1 MAIDEKYLIN
11 PFVKEVNS
19 KSFTNRKYTMNIIQG
34 TTGLG
39 KTYATYNTFVPYC
52 FGQGLDLV
60 IYSYPLTEIYD
71 SVGSMSVVA
80 KSNGVV
86 HCDDVYEA
94 MEAISNGFKVFFTST
109 HQYLLDVNGRKLFDY
124 VENKGVT
131 LGWFVDEPHT
141 WTISSKENYKDVLG
155 SFSVKY
161 NNKLYSLLE
170 RMSTKTPYIFGT
182 TATPHAEQTLKVP
195 VDGKLGYKI
204 INSRPN
210 LDEMISRTGW
220 MGSTTPY
227 ELGSSLIPGQDKETV
242 STFGNALIT
251 HHHKSDTYGKR
262 TMLITAEMSNGSN
275 GWNVEYVTELLKGFY
290 TTVLPELKFEN
301 QIAILTSDFKGYV
314 NFVKQGFGYRTEYH
328 SCEESQILNDLSDPN
343 ENAQIL
349 IVIEKAKMGMNV
361 HNLKTY
367 FSFRK
372 TDKERSGDYNK
383 EPITESPLQV
393 VGRLMRIW
401 IGTPNRDFVKKWGY
415 DLTDYVKS
423 LSDEECKNLL
433 ECNSY
438 DIYHPDNKMWSEAVN
453 VLKTELSPTK
463 ESALTWM
470 NKIRAK

>member
-1 MAIDEKYLIN
+1 MTTDEKYLIN
-11 PFVKEVNS
+11 PFIKEVNS
-19 KSFTNRKYTMNIIQG
+19 KSFINRKYTMNIIQG

-52 FGQGLDLV
+52 FEQGLDLV

-71 SVGSMSVVA
+71 SVGAMSVVA

-86 HCDDVYEA
+86 HCIDVYEA
-94 MEAISNGFKVFFTST
+94 MEALSNGFKVFFTST

-210 LDEMISRTGW
+210 LDEMISRIGW

-227 ELGSSLIPGQDKETV
+227 ELGDYDNDKETI
-242 STFGNALIT
+242 STFSTALNT
-251 HHHKSDTYGKR
+251 HHEKSELYGKR
-262 TMLITAEMSNGSN
+262 TMLITVERDNGSN
-275 GWNVEYVTELLKGFY
+275 GWNLEYVVEELLKHFY
-290 TTVLPELKFEN
+290 RSVSPEYKFDN

-314 NFVKQGFGYRTEYH
+314 NFVKQGFGYRCEYH
-328 SCEESQILNDLSDPN
+328 SCEESQILSDLSN
-343 ENAQIL
+343 LKENAQIL
-349 IVIEKAKMGMNV
+349 IVIEKGKMGMNV

-401 IGTPNRDFVKKWGY
+401 TGIPNRDFVNKWGY

-423 LSDEECKNLL
+423 LSKDECKKLL

-438 DIYHPDNKMWSEAVN
+438 DIYHPNNTMWAEAVN

-470 NKIRAK
+470 KKIRTK

>member
-1 MAIDEKYLIN
+1 MTIDEKYLIN
-11 PFVKEVNS
+11 PFIKEVKS
-19 KSFTNRKYTMNIIQG
+19 KSFINRKYTMNIIQG

-52 FGQGLDLV
+52 FEQGLDLV

-71 SVGSMSVVA
+71 SVGAMSVVS

-86 HCDDVYEA
+86 HCTDVYQA
-94 MEAISNGFKVFFTST
+94 MEALSNGFKVFFTST
-109 HQYLLDVNGRKLFDY
+109 HQYLLDINGRKLFDY

-155 SFSVKY
+155 SFSIKY
-161 NNKLYSLLE
+161 NNRLYSLLE

-195 VDGKLGYKI
+195 VNGMLSYEI
-204 INSRPN
+204 INERPD
-210 LDEMISRTGW
+210 LYEMISRTGW
-220 MGSTTPY
+220 MGSVTPY
-227 ELGSSLIPGQDKETV
+227 ELGNAEQPNGFETV
-242 STFGNALIT
+242 STLGDALRT
-251 HHHKSDTYGKR
+251 HHFKSDTYGKR
-262 TMLITAEMSNGSN
+262 TMLITAEMSNGAN
-275 GWNVEYVTELLKGFY
+275 GWNVEYVKELLKDFY
-290 TTVLPELKFEN
+290 TSIHPELHLEN
-301 QIAILTSDFKGYV
+301 QVAILTSDFKGYI
-314 NFVKQGFGYRTEYH
+314 NFVKQGFGYKFEDH
-328 SCEESQILNDLSDPN
+328 SCEESQILSDLSNPN

-372 TDKERSGDYNK
+372 TDKERSGEYDH
-383 EPITESPLQV
+383 EPITETPLQI

-401 IGTPNRDFVKKWGY
+401 TGIPNRDFVNKWGY
-415 DLTDYVKS
+415 DLTDYIKS
-423 LSDEECKNLL
+423 LSDGECKNLL

-438 DIYHPDNKMWSEAVN
+438 DIYHPNNTMWAEAVN
-453 VLKTELSPTK
+453 ILKTELSPTK
-463 ESALTWM
+463 DSALAWM
-470 NKIRAK
+470 NKLRK